1 MQQDRGLQIKTL
13 GNEGKVRIFKK
24 LAKKEGSGQ
33 AALRKMIRND
43 GSEVSLARL
52 EQLYGKPRDITTRTK
67 TPKPVAKP
75 VGFERRLVDSSFD
88 QLRKDG
94 KALMDE
100 VGGLDIVKLKN
111 LKEELR
117 VGSYKYKHKYKTRTT
132 RWPDCKI

>member
-1 MQQDRGLQIKTL
+1 
-13 GNEGKVRIFKK
+13 
-24 LAKKEGSGQ
+24 
-33 AALRKMIRND
+33 MIRND

-88 QLRKDG
+88 QLQKDG

-100 VGGLDIVKLKN
+100 VGGLDIVKLKK

-117 VGSYKYKHKYKTRTT
+117 VAAA
-132 RWPDCKI
+132 

>member
-1 MQQDRGLQIKTL
+1 
-13 GNEGKVRIFKK
+13 
-24 LAKKEGSGQ
+24 
-33 AALRKMIRND
+33 MIRND

-100 VGGLDIVKLKN
+100 LDILKLKN

-117 VGSYKYKHKYKTRTT
+117 VAAINTSTNIRPELQDGLIAKFEKAKNTYTEYNFNFSRNLEKLRNKMLETSLQTYRL
-132 RWPDCKI
+132 ISL

>member
-1 MQQDRGLQIKTL
+1 MVCKRNIQTLKNHQRLNLIQGQVLQGESQGTPYGNWLLQQDRKLQIKTL

-75 VGFERRLVDSSFD
+75 VG
-88 QLRKDG
+88 
-94 KALMDE
+94 
-100 VGGLDIVKLKN
+100 
-111 LKEELR
+111 LKE
-117 VGSYKYKHKYKTRTT
+117 G
-132 RWPDCKI
+132 